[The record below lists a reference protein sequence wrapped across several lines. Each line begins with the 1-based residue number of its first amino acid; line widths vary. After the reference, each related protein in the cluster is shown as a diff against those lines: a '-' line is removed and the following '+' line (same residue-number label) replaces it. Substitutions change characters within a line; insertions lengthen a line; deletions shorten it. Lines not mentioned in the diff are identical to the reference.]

1 VIIDSHTHVDE
12 MPSLGWI
19 DPPETLFRLM
29 DEAGIAKAVIMT
41 YTDLPGANPD
51 ALEYIADAVTRYP
64 DRFVGY
70 ARLHPGHGK
79 VALQLLET
87 AIVRY
92 GFKGRK
98 LHAVQVILAA
108 PRPAA

>member
-1 VIIDSHTHVDE
+1 
-12 MPSLGWI
+12 
-19 DPPETLFRLM
+19 M

-41 YTDLPGANPD
+41 YTDLPGAKPD

-79 VALQLLET
+79 VALQLLEGDGQLSHALLSPLVDGLMLPLFLPLAVT
-87 AIVRY
+87 HRPYRPNEKPLTGLTHTCTVRC
-92 GFKGRK
+92 R
-98 LHAVQVILAA
+98 
-108 PRPAA
+108 R